1 MQLRKK
7 LKVKT
12 TLKLAKTSQGLRSF
26 SSKMDTQ
33 MLTTRTHLSDSL
45 RSDTLRH
52 LYSQNKYSDL
62 AMYPFDT
69 LSLYFKQN
77 ILYFRYFRSFKQHF
91 ILPSHEII
99 IDESNWRIFQE
110 LQICP
115 FPPGSIYNNELGFM
129 MVCTYHLKNV
139 KFLDRLSELN
149 SCLLKQNFHPH
160 KKN

>member
-26 SSKMDTQ
+26 SSKRDTQ
-33 MLTTRTHLSDSL
+33 MLTTRTPLSDRL

-52 LYSQNKYSDL
+52 LYSQNKYSNL

-99 IDESNWRIFQE
+99 MLRVTEGFSKNSKFALFHQVQYITMNWD
-110 LQICP
+110 L
-115 FPPGSIYNNELGFM
+115 
-129 MVCTYHLKNV
+129 
-139 KFLDRLSELN
+139 
-149 SCLLKQNFHPH
+149 
-160 KKN
+160 